1 MQVLVVEDN
10 FFCEVAVVNLLEQY
24 GFESHSATDGQE
36 AFELVKD
43 RFEKTGTTYK
53 LILMDVYMPICDGF
67 KSVELIRAFLKEK
80 SEQGYTIERPPYICF
95 LTAHFMTV

>member
-10 FFCEVAVVNLLEQY
+10 FFSLLAVINLLEQY
-24 GFESHSATDGQE
+24 GFECHSATDGQE

-43 RFEKTGTTYK
+43 KFLKTQTTYK

-67 KSVELIRAFLKEK
+67 KSVELIRAFLK
-80 SEQGYTIERPPYICF
+80 
-95 LTAHFMTV
+95 